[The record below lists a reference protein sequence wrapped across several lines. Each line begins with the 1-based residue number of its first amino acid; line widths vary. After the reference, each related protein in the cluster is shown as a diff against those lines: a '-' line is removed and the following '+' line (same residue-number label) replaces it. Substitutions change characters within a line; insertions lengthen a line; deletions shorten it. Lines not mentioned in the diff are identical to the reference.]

1 MDRIPKDL
9 ELLIKYPNAG
19 WGVRRLMKWN
29 TNLKRKDNNHERE
42 TRAEEKTREACDA
55 QTSEVCRDGE
65 DLS

>member
-29 TNLKRKDNNHERE
+29 TNLKRKDDENART
-42 TRAEEKTREACDA
+42 TRAETEERTPSDTQAG
-55 QTSEVCRDGE
+55 EVCGDRE